1 MKSVVYRFA
10 DGTKNEIPVTDELYE
25 IITGLEKENGRVERK
40 ETRRHILLSYLTEK
54 GIEPSA
60 EDDYAYGDRFFGIKD
75 KNVYEAIRRLDE
87 NRKDLLYK
95 VFFERMRIKEI
106 ADEEGVSSAA
116 KHKQLKAVMSR
127 LGTKK

>member
-10 DGTKNEIPVTDELYE
+10 DGTKNEIPVTDEFYE
-25 IITGLEKENGRVERK
+25 IITGLEKEYWRVERK
-40 ETRRHILLSYLTEK
+40 ETRRHIPLSYLTEK

-75 KNVYEAIRRLDE
+75 ESVYEAIQRLDE
-87 NRKDLLYK
+87 NRKGLLYK

-116 KHKQLKAVMSR
+116 KHKQLKAVLSQ

>member
-10 DGTKNEIPVTDELYE
+10 DGTKNEIPVSDELYE
-25 IITGLEKENGRVERK
+25 IITGLEKESERVERK
-40 ETRRHILLSYLTEK
+40 ETRRHMPLSRLTEK

-75 KNVYEAIRRLDE
+75 DSVYEAIQRLDE
-87 NRKDLLYK
+87 KRKDLLYK

-106 ADEEGVSSAA
+106 ADEEKVSLAT
-116 KHKQLKAVMSR
+116 KHKQLKAVLSR

>member
-60 EDDYAYGDRFFGIKD
+60 EDDYSYGDRFFGIKD
-75 KNVYEAIRRLDE
+75 KKVY
-87 NRKDLLYK
+87 
-95 VFFERMRIKEI
+95 
-106 ADEEGVSSAA
+106 
-116 KHKQLKAVMSR
+116 
-127 LGTKK
+127 